1 MSLAWRVGQRYAF
14 GIRWEVRFMLQS
26 EEAKNIKKLI
36 ASFRRLAKEHEANPE
51 AARQWLIR
59 IGILDKSGK
68 RLARRYR

>member
-1 MSLAWRVGQRYAF
+1 
-14 GIRWEVRFMLQS
+14 MLRS
-26 EEAKNIKKLI
+26 EEEAKDIKKMI
-36 ASFRRLAKEHEANPE
+36 AAARRLGKEHEANPE

>member
-1 MSLAWRVGQRYAF
+1 
-14 GIRWEVRFMLQS
+14 MLRS
-26 EEAKNIKKLI
+26 EEVKNSKKVI